1 MIGQLRVLNEG
12 LGVEDQLAERLAT
25 TEIVVIF
32 DPDKSKV
39 NAGSGSICFVGA
51 SRGDGGDRSLTC
63 YRGSP
68 RGNKKGGCEGHKKGK
83 ETEKRSFDF
92 VVWETPQKITRREKL

>member
-39 NAGSGSICFVGA
+39 NAGSGSICIVGA
-51 SRGDGGDRSLTC
+51 SRGDGGI
-63 YRGSP
+63 
-68 RGNKKGGCEGHKKGK
+68 GH
-83 ETEKRSFDF
+83 
-92 VVWETPQKITRREKL
+92 

>member
-1 MIGQLRVLNEG
+1 MLWGPMIGQLRVLKEG

-51 SRGDGGDRSLTC
+51 SRGDGG
-63 YRGSP
+63 GSVIDLLQRLP
-68 RGNKKGGCEGHKKGK
+68 EGQQEG
-83 ETEKRSFDF
+83 R
-92 VVWETPQKITRREKL
+92 V